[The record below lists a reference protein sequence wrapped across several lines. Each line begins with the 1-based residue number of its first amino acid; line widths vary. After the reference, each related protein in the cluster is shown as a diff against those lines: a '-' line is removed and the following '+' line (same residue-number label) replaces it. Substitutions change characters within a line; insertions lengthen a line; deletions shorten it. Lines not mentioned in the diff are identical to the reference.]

1 MQKRIAY
8 NQKSVQPRFIAVEGI
23 DGAGKTTLIEHIV
36 SYLYDSGISDSV
48 LHVREPGS
56 SMVGNTCRSLLL
68 SGASQGNIHTDIVL
82 MCVSRS
88 VMLNSLVRPH
98 LRDNLLSVSNNMVA
112 ISDRYIDSTWAYQVY
127 PSLAESGVVR
137 TLESAEREL
146 NIDIL
151 PGLTIYLELDVETS
165 KARRGGGDA
174 VESRDDAYYEKVL
187 KGYEYQ
193 IENKHPDQQY
203 CIIDATQSFES
214 VQNEATAAVSRYF
227 KLKTTRSDSD
237 A

>member
-8 NQKSVQPRFIAVEGI
+8 IQKSVQPRFIAVEGI

-56 SMVGNTCRSLLL
+56 STVGNTCRSLLL

-88 VMLNSLVRPH
+88 VMLNTLVRPH
-98 LRDNLLSVSNNMVA
+98 LRGNLHGIPTSTVA

-127 PSLAESGVVR
+127 PALADSSVVR
-137 TLESAEREL
+137 TLESVECEL

-151 PGLTIYLELDVETS
+151 PGLTIYLKLDVETS
-165 KARRGGGDA
+165 KARRAGKDA
-174 VESRDDAYYEKVL
+174 VEGRDDAYYEKVL

-203 CIIDATQSFES
+203 CVIDATQSFES

>member
-36 SYLYDSGISDSV
+36 SYLYASGISDSV
-48 LHVREPGS
+48 LRVREPGS
-56 SMVGNTCRSLLL
+56 STVGNTCRSLLL

-88 VMLNSLVRPH
+88 VMLNTLVRPH
-98 LRDNLLSVSNNMVA
+98 LRSNLHGIPTSTVA

-151 PGLTIYLELDVETS
+151 PGLTIYLKLDVETS

-174 VESRDDAYYEKVL
+174 VEGRDDAYYEKVL

-203 CIIDATQSFES
+203 CVIDATQSFES

>member
-1 MQKRIAY
+1 MQTRLSY
-8 NQKSVQPRFIAVEGI
+8 NQKTVHPKFIVVEGI
-23 DGAGKTTLIEHIV
+23 DGAGKTTLIDCIV
-36 SYLYDSGISDSV
+36 SHLYHTGISDNV

-56 SMVGNTCRSLLL
+56 TTVGNACRSLLL
-68 SGASQGNIHTDIVL
+68 SGATKGDIKTDIVL
-82 MCVSRS
+82 TCVSRS
-88 VMLNSLVRPH
+88 VMLNKLVRPH
-98 LRDNLLSVSNNMVA
+98 LNDSPYDMTNPVV
-112 ISDRYIDSTWAYQVY
+112 ISDRYIDSTWAYQLY
-127 PSLAESGVVR
+127 PAWAESGLIR
-137 TLESAEREL
+137 TLESAEYEL
-146 NIDIL
+146 NIDML
-151 PGLTIYLELDVETS
+151 PGLTIYLKLDVETS

-174 VESRDDAYYEKVL
+174 VEGRDDAYYEKVL

-203 CIIDATQSFES
+203 CVIDATQSFES

>member
-8 NQKSVQPRFIAVEGI
+8 NQKTVQPRFIAVEGI

-56 SMVGNTCRSLLL
+56 STVGNTCRSLLL

-88 VMLNSLVRPH
+88 VMLNSLVRPY

-151 PGLTIYLELDVETS
+151 PGLTIYLKLDVETS
-165 KARRGGGDA
+165 KARRAGKDA
-174 VESRDDAYYEKVL
+174 VEGRDDDYFKKVL

-193 IENKHPDQQY
+193 IENKHPDQHY
-203 CIIDATQSFES
+203 CVIDATQPEHLVRKEAITAVRKHFRP
-214 VQNEATAAVSRYF
+214 EATCF
-227 KLKTTRSDSD
+227 DSD

>member
-56 SMVGNTCRSLLL
+56 STVGNTCRSLLL

-88 VMLNSLVRPH
+88 VMLNTLVRPH
-98 LRDNLLSVSNNMVA
+98 LRSNLHGIPTSTVA

-151 PGLTIYLELDVETS
+151 PGLTIYLKLDVETS

-174 VESRDDAYYEKVL
+174 VEGRDDAYYEKVL

-203 CIIDATQSFES
+203 CVIDATQSFES

>member
-1 MQKRIAY
+1 MQMKTAY
-8 NQKSVQPRFIAVEGI
+8 NQKTVQPRFIAVEGI

-56 SMVGNTCRSLLL
+56 STVGNTCRSLLL

-98 LRDNLLSVSNNMVA
+98 LRDNLHGIPTSTVA
-112 ISDRYIDSTWAYQVY
+112 ITDRYIDSTWAYQVY
-127 PSLAESGVVR
+127 PALAESGVVR
-137 TLESAEREL
+137 TLESVEREL

-151 PGLTIYLELDVETS
+151 PGLTIYLKLDVETS

-174 VESRDDAYYEKVL
+174 VEGRDDAYYEKVL

>member
-1 MQKRIAY
+1 
-8 NQKSVQPRFIAVEGI
+8 
-23 DGAGKTTLIEHIV
+23 
-36 SYLYDSGISDSV
+36 
-48 LHVREPGS
+48 
-56 SMVGNTCRSLLL
+56 
-68 SGASQGNIHTDIVL
+68 

-137 TLESAEREL
+137 TLESVECEL

-151 PGLTIYLELDVETS
+151 PGLTIYLKLDVETS

-174 VESRDDAYYEKVL
+174 VEGRDDAYYEKVL

-193 IENKHPDQQY
+193 IENKHPDQHY
-203 CIIDATQSFES
+203 CIIDATQPEHLVRKEAITAVRKHFRP
-214 VQNEATAAVSRYF
+214 EATCF
-227 KLKTTRSDSD
+227 DSD

>member
-56 SMVGNTCRSLLL
+56 STVGNTCRSLLL

-88 VMLNSLVRPH
+88 VMLNTLVRPH
-98 LRDNLLSVSNNMVA
+98 LRSNLHGIPTSTVA

-151 PGLTIYLELDVETS
+151 PGLTIYLKLDVETS
-165 KARRGGGDA
+165 KARRAGKDA
-174 VESRDDAYYEKVL
+174 VEGRDDAYYEKVL

>member
-56 SMVGNTCRSLLL
+56 STVGNTCRSLLL

-88 VMLNSLVRPH
+88 VMLNTLVRPH
-98 LRDNLLSVSNNMVA
+98 LRANLHGISTSTVA

-151 PGLTIYLELDVETS
+151 PGLTIYLKLDVETS

-174 VESRDDAYYEKVL
+174 VEGRDDAYYEKVL

-203 CIIDATQSFES
+203 CVIDATQSFES

>member
-8 NQKSVQPRFIAVEGI
+8 NQKTVQPRFIAVEGI

-56 SMVGNTCRSLLL
+56 STVGNTCRSLLL

-151 PGLTIYLELDVETS
+151 PGLTIYLKLDVETS
-165 KARRGGGDA
+165 KARRAGKDA
-174 VESRDDAYYEKVL
+174 VEGRDDDYYEKVL

-193 IENKHPDQQY
+193 IENKHPDQHY
-203 CIIDATQSFES
+203 CVIDATQSFES
-214 VQNEATAAVSRYF
+214 VQNEAAAAVSRYF

>member
-1 MQKRIAY
+1 MQMKTAY
-8 NQKSVQPRFIAVEGI
+8 NQKTVQPRFIAVEGI

-56 SMVGNTCRSLLL
+56 STVGNTCRSLLL

-88 VMLNSLVRPH
+88 VMLNTLVRPH
-98 LRDNLLSVSNNMVA
+98 LRSNLHGIPTSTVA

-127 PSLAESGVVR
+127 PALTESGVVR
-137 TLESAEREL
+137 TLESAECEL

-151 PGLTIYLELDVETS
+151 PGLTIYLKLDVETS

-174 VESRDDAYYEKVL
+174 VEGRDDAYYEKVL
-187 KGYEYQ
+187 MGYEYQ

-203 CIIDATQSFES
+203 CVIDATQSFES